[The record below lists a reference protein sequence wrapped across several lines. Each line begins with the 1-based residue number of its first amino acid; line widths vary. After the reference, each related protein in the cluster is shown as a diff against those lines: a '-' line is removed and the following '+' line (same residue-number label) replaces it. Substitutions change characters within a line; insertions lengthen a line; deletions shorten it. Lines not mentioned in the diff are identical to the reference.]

1 MQIQE
6 QEWITLQA
14 FEAVRTD
21 GQWNAGPSRLDF
33 WVFVV
38 LKIWL
43 VQNLSQNNK
52 TKPLIFQCS
61 TEASYLKGLFAV
73 SAAMLS
79 FLPPS
84 SPDIF
89 SNCSGD
95 VSSSLLLC
103 RHAAPISEELSS
115 PEQCLGMHQ
124 LLYTQQQMLHGP
136 WSSGAV
142 RLWY

>member
-1 MQIQE
+1 MKCGALKVGFLGFCCPKNMTCSE
-6 QEWITLQA
+6 FITKQ
-14 FEAVRTD
+14 
-21 GQWNAGPSRLDF
+21 Q
-33 WVFVV
+33 
-38 LKIWL
+38 
-43 VQNLSQNNK
+43 

-73 SAAMLS
+73 SAATLS

-142 RLWY
+142 RL